1 MALGI
6 VDILCQYHDY
16 DVILPTTAFE
26 LYTPSP
32 ENKDSINII
41 KAVSVSGKVTTLV
54 LVVLGKVHMESWYHE
69 RLSGAE
75 TILLSIPPEDQ
86 EPVLDPEAQ
95 AQAEEATR
103 NGSRSRSGSGS
114 EESNESR
121 VEFYL

>member
-1 MALGI
+1 
-6 VDILCQYHDY
+6 
-16 DVILPTTAFE
+16 
-26 LYTPSP
+26 
-32 ENKDSINII
+32 
-41 KAVSVSGKVTTLV
+41 
-54 LVVLGKVHMESWYHE
+54 MESWYHE

>member
-75 TILLSIPPEDQ
+75 TILLSIAP
-86 EPVLDPEAQ
+86 EPVPDPESQ
-95 AQAEEATR
+95 AQAEEDTG
-103 NGSRSRSGSGS
+103 NGS
-114 EESNESR
+114 EESNESS
-121 VEFYL
+121 VEFHL